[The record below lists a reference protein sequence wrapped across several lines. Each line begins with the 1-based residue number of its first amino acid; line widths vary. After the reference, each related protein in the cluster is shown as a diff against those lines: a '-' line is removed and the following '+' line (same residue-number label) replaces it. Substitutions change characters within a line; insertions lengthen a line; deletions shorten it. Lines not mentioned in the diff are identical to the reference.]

1 MRRQKARETA
11 IAEATSGNSSTII
24 VASGLCEVP
33 YNDQLSNTD
42 PNVADVATML
52 STVAVTDDRIGDRD
66 CAGCSFLFFAFRFFV
81 SIADPVGSGPLR
93 RDPDAPRR
101 FCFSDRWKD
110 DATSRQRS
118 A

>member
-42 PNVADVATML
+42 PNVADVAT
-52 STVAVTDDRIGDRD
+52 S
-66 CAGCSFLFFAFRFFV
+66 
-81 SIADPVGSGPLR
+81 
-93 RDPDAPRR
+93 
-101 FCFSDRWKD
+101 
-110 DATSRQRS
+110 
-118 A
+118 